1 MDWPPCN
8 PDLDFIGNL
17 WRAMKHELY
26 RLYPDLHELKNNTAD
41 MEILTAL
48 IKEVLECIDQE
59 HIPKLVV
66 SIPTQ
71 LDACQNTEG

>member
-1 MDWPPCN
+1 
-8 PDLDFIGNL
+8 
-17 WRAMKHELY
+17 MKHQLY

-41 MEILTAL
+41 MEILTAR

-71 LDACQNTEG
+71 LDAGRNTEE